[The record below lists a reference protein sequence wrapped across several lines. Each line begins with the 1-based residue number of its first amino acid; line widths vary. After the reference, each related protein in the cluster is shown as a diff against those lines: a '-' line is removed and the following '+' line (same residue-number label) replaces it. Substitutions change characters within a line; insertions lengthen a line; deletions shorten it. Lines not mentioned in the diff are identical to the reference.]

1 MALATEPTA
10 VGQMGPAPH
19 TAAPLVAK
27 PHLIEGTD
35 PIYLAKL
42 YPKEAM
48 SGGKAM
54 ESAAMAAGEAAH
66 AAGEHLIAAQQA
78 DEHPKPDEPAPA
90 SAPPAP
96 TPPPEPAQASTKH
109 R

>member
-1 MALATEPTA
+1 
-10 VGQMGPAPH
+10 MGPAPG

-42 YPKEAM
+42 YPKQAM
-48 SGGKAM
+48 EGGKAM
-54 ESAAMAAGEAAH
+54 EHAAIAAGDAAH

-78 DEHPKPDEPAPA
+78 EENSKPDEPAPA
-90 SAPPAP
+90 PA
-96 TPPPEPAQASTKH
+96 PPPEPAQASTRH

>member
-1 MALATEPTA
+1 MALATEQTT
-10 VGQMGPAPH
+10 VGQMGPAPG
-19 TAAPLVAK
+19 TAAPIVAK

-48 SGGKAM
+48 EGGKAL
-54 ESAAMAAGEAAH
+54 ENAAIAAGEAAH

-78 DEHPKPDEPAPA
+78 EENSPTPEPLAPRPPPEPAPA
-90 SAPPAP
+90 S
-96 TPPPEPAQASTKH
+96 TKH